1 VIIYLDLVV
10 TGLMSGLM
18 IGLAALAVTLVF
30 GVARFPNAATGDIMS
45 LGAYVALGA
54 TAASGSLFIGG
65 IAGIAASMVASVFFY
80 VVVLRHLA
88 NRNSIMS
95 LLASIGI
102 AFMVRAVLGLVYGQ
116 QQQVFQM
123 PLLRPWRV
131 FDLRIQPID
140 AQLAAA
146 ALVTLTIVFLVI
158 HRTPVGRRMRA
169 VAADPSLARVSGI
182 DPIRVMVTLWALAGA
197 VSAVAGIILGMKTIV
212 NPEMGW
218 NMLLPAFAAAVLG
231 GIGHPVGAVVAGII
245 LGLAQEIAAPFVGF
259 TYKIAISFAVLMFV
273 LLVRPRGL
281 FGSNEGVR

>member
-1 VIIYLDLVV
+1 MTIYLDLIV

-45 LGAYVALGA
+45 LGAYVALGVA
-54 TAASGSLFIGG
+54 AASGSLLFGG
-65 IAGIAASMVASVFFY
+65 VAGIAAGMAASVFFY
-80 VVVLRHLA
+80 LLVFRHLA
-88 NRNSIMS
+88 SRSSITS

-102 AFMVRAVLGLVYGQ
+102 GFMIRAVLGLIYGQ
-116 QQQVFQM
+116 QQQVFPM
-123 PLLRPWRV
+123 PLTRPWRI
-131 FDLRIQPID
+131 FELRIQPID
-140 AQLAAA
+140 AQLAVA
-146 ALVTLTIVFLVI
+146 ALVTLAIAFLVL

-182 DPIRVMVTLWALAGA
+182 DPVRVMVTLWALAGA

-245 LGLAQEIAAPFVGF
+245 LGMAQEIATPFVGF
-259 TYKIAISFAVLMFV
+259 TYKIALSFIVLMFV

-281 FGSNEGVR
+281 FGSNEGAR

>member
-1 VIIYLDLVV
+1 MTIYLDLIV

-45 LGAYVALGA
+45 LGAYVALGVA
-54 TAASGSLFIGG
+54 AASGSLLFGG
-65 IAGIAASMVASVFFY
+65 VAGIAAGMAASVFFY
-80 VVVLRHLA
+80 LLVFRHLA
-88 NRNSIMS
+88 SRSSITS

-102 AFMVRAVLGLVYGQ
+102 GFMIRAVLGLVYGQ
-116 QQQVFQM
+116 QQQVFPM
-123 PLLRPWRV
+123 PLTRPWRI
-131 FDLRIQPID
+131 FELRIQPID
-140 AQLAAA
+140 AQLALA
-146 ALVTLTIVFLVI
+146 ALVTLAIAFLVL

-182 DPIRVMVTLWALAGA
+182 NPVRVMVTLWALAGA

-245 LGLAQEIAAPFVGF
+245 LGMAQEIATPFVGF
-259 TYKIAISFAVLMFV
+259 TYKIALSFVVLMFV

-281 FGSNEGVR
+281 FGSKEGAR